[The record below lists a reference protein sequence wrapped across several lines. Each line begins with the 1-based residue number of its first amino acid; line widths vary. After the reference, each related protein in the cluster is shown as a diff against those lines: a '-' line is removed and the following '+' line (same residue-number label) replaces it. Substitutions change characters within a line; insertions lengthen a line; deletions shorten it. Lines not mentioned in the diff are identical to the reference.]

1 MTTGPKRVTVSQV
14 MSFGARENQQMN
26 MPKLAIAIGSLLVIQ
41 GIGFYVGTDSK
52 SVTALIPAFVG
63 LPILLMG
70 ILALK
75 ESARMHAMHVAA
87 ALGVL
92 GILAAVVRIATAG
105 LTLSAAGV
113 SQAIMALLAGGFVLL
128 CVKSF
133 IDARRR

>member
-1 MTTGPKRVTVSQV
+1 MNTPKT
-14 MSFGARENQQMN
+14 
-26 MPKLAIAIGSLLVIQ
+26 AIAIGTLLVIQ
-41 GIGFYVGTDSK
+41 GIGFYIGTDSR

-70 ILALK
+70 LLAFK

-92 GILAAVVRIATAG
+92 GLLAAIGRIATAG
-105 LTLSAAGV
+105 LSLSAAGI
-113 SQAIMALLAGGFVLL
+113 SLMIMVLLTSSFVLV

-133 IDARRR
+133 VDARRR

>member
-1 MTTGPKRVTVSQV
+1 
-14 MSFGARENQQMN
+14 MN
-26 MPKLAIAIGSLLVIQ
+26 MPKTAVAIGTLLVVE
-41 GIGFYVGTDSK
+41 GIGFYIGTDSK

-70 ILALK
+70 ILSFK

-92 GILAAVVRIATAG
+92 GLLAAIGRIAMAG
-105 LTLSAAGV
+105 LSLSAVGV
-113 SQAIMALLAGGFVLL
+113 SLVIMVVLTGSFVLL

-133 IDARRR
+133 VDVRRR

>member
-1 MTTGPKRVTVSQV
+1 MNTPKT
-14 MSFGARENQQMN
+14 
-26 MPKLAIAIGSLLVIQ
+26 AIAIGTLLVIQ
-41 GIGFYVGTDSK
+41 GIGFYIGTDSR

-70 ILALK
+70 LLAFK

-92 GILAAVVRIATAG
+92 GLLAAIGRIATAG
-105 LTLSAAGV
+105 LSLSAAGI
-113 SQAIMALLAGGFVLL
+113 SLMIMVLLTGSFVLV

-133 IDARRR
+133 VDARRR

>member
-1 MTTGPKRVTVSQV
+1 MNTPKTAV
-14 MSFGARENQQMN
+14 
-26 MPKLAIAIGSLLVIQ
+26 AIGTLLVIQ
-41 GIGFYVGTDSK
+41 GIGFFIGTDSR

-70 ILALK
+70 LLAFK

-92 GILAAVVRIATAG
+92 GLLAAIGRIATAG
-105 LTLSAAGV
+105 LSLSAAGI
-113 SQAIMALLAGGFVLL
+113 SLMIMVLLTGSFVLV

-133 IDARRR
+133 VDARRR

>member
-1 MTTGPKRVTVSQV
+1 MNTPKTAV
-14 MSFGARENQQMN
+14 
-26 MPKLAIAIGSLLVIQ
+26 AIGTLLVIQ
-41 GIGFYVGTDSK
+41 GIGFFIGTDSR

-70 ILALK
+70 LLAFK

-92 GILAAVVRIATAG
+92 GLLAAIGRIATAG
-105 LTLSAAGV
+105 LSLSAAGI
-113 SQAIMALLAGGFVLL
+113 SLIIMVLLTGSFVLV

-133 IDARRR
+133 VDARRR

>member
-1 MTTGPKRVTVSQV
+1 MNTPKT
-14 MSFGARENQQMN
+14 
-26 MPKLAIAIGSLLVIQ
+26 AIAIGTLLFIQ
-41 GIGFYVGTDSK
+41 GIGFYIGTDSR

-70 ILALK
+70 LLAFK

-92 GILAAVVRIATAG
+92 GLLAAIGRIATAG
-105 LTLSAAGV
+105 LSLSAAGI
-113 SQAIMALLAGGFVLL
+113 SLMIMVLLTGSFVLV

-133 IDARRR
+133 VDARRR